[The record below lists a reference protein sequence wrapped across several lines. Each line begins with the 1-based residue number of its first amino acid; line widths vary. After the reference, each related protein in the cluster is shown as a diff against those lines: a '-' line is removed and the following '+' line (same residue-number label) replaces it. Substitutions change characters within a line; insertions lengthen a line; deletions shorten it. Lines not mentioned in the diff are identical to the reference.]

1 MTLIDTACVGQL
13 GSLHLAA
20 LAPNVSVFNF
30 IFQTFTFLGT
40 ATCALV
46 ARQSTPQPTSAAQSQ
61 QNLLASRAVTA
72 AMRLAVVGGS
82 LLALALLL
90 SGPSLLQ
97 AMGCRPPFLLPALQY
112 LRIRALS
119 APFVLAILVA
129 QGACLGQQDSVTPLL
144 IFAAAAAVNVAG
156 DALLV
161 LYMGWG
167 VRGAAWATLLGQVLA
182 ALIFAARLRPL

>member
-72 AMRLAVVGGS
+72 AMLLAVVVGS

-90 SGPSLLQ
+90 SGPSLLR

-119 APFVLAILVA
+119 GASEALPATRPSWYPPSLHCSTSASMLSLVS
-129 QGACLGQQDSVTPLL
+129 L
-144 IFAAAAAVNVAG
+144 F
-156 DALLV
+156 
-161 LYMGWG
+161 
-167 VRGAAWATLLGQVLA
+167 
-182 ALIFAARLRPL
+182 